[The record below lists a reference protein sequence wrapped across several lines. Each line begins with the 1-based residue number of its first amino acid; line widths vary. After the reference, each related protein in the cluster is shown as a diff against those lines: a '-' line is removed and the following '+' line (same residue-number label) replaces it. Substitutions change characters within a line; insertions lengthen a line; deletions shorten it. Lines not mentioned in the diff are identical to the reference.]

1 MSIISELSNYIIPL
15 TLFLIAGAAFVCG
28 KNGYDTFIEGAEDG
42 LKVCVGLIPT
52 LIGLLTAVGL
62 LRNSGAL
69 DGLASLLAPAAELIH
84 FPKELVP
91 LAVVKMFSSSA
102 ATSLLLD
109 IYKEFGTDSY
119 NGLLGSLML
128 ASTETIMYMMSM
140 YFMSV
145 KIKHTR
151 YTLPGALLTTF
162 SGIAI
167 STFLVNYLCR

>member
-1 MSIISELSNYIIPL
+1 MSIISQLSNYMIPL
-15 TLFLIAGAAFVCG
+15 ILFLIAGAAFTCG
-28 KNGYDTFIEGAEDG
+28 KNGYDVFTEGAKDG

-52 LIGLLTAVGL
+52 LIGLLVAVGI

-69 DGLASLLAPAAELIH
+69 DGLANVMEPVAEFIH

-91 LAVVKMFSSSA
+91 LAIIKMFSSSA

-128 ASTETIMYMMSM
+128 SSTETIMYMMSM
-140 YFMSV
+140 YYMSAKV
-145 KIKHTR
+145 KHTR
-151 YTLPGALLTTF
+151 YTLPGALLVTI
-162 SGIAI
+162 SGIGI
-167 STFLVNYLCR
+167 STFLVNLIC

>member
-1 MSIISELSNYIIPL
+1 MSIISEISNYIIPAI
-15 TLFLIAGAAFVCG
+15 LFLIASTAFIYG
-28 KNGYDTFIEGAEDG
+28 KNGYDAFIEGAKDG

-52 LIGLLTAVGL
+52 LIGLITAVGL
-62 LRNSGAL
+62 LRNSGVL
-69 DGLASLLAPAAELIH
+69 DGLASFLAPFAEIIH

-91 LAVVKMFSSSA
+91 LVIIKMFSSSA

-145 KIKHTR
+145 KVKHTR
-151 YTLPGALLTTF
+151 YTLAGALIVTL
-162 SGIAI
+162 SGVAV
-167 STFLVNYLCR
+167 STCLVNYVYR